1 MVTALKPT
9 SNVVATTRLPL
20 PTFSPRAVLMY
31 SAAVGGE
38 GVALQLREATPAEID
53 ERLAIA
59 CHEPELLADLLHA
72 AANIDGEHD
81 GLTALLGASSPDLA
95 LASDASDSLPLPDHD
110 NVINLKLSTVSP
122 KAANWRH
129 CAKLINLKLE

>member
-1 MVTALKPT
+1 MAAVN
-9 SNVVATTRLPL
+9 SVATTRLPL

-38 GVALQLREATPAEID
+38 GVALQLREATPAELD

-72 AANIDGEHD
+72 AADIDGEHD
-81 GLTALLGASSPDLA
+81 GLSALLGAASPDLA

-110 NVINLKLSTVSP
+110 NEDQP
-122 KAANWRH
+122 EADHR
-129 CAKLINLKLE
+129 CQD

>member
-1 MVTALKPT
+1 MNGRSSLHILMMFQ
-9 SNVVATTRLPL
+9 VASTRLPL

-38 GVALQLREATPAEID
+38 GKVALQLREAAPGEIDAARLHD

-72 AANIDGEHD
+72 ATDIGKHLSIIPFEPVLGQMRNKFNRAGNSFT
-81 GLTALLGASSPDLA
+81 GLRC
-95 LASDASDSLPLPDHD
+95 SL
-110 NVINLKLSTVSP
+110 
-122 KAANWRH
+122 
-129 CAKLINLKLE
+129 

>member
-1 MVTALKPT
+1 M
-9 SNVVATTRLPL
+9 PL

-38 GVALQLREATPAEID
+38 GVALQLREATQAEID

-72 AANIDGEHD
+72 AANIGMQLVEIYIHI
-81 GLTALLGASSPDLA
+81 
-95 LASDASDSLPLPDHD
+95 H
-110 NVINLKLSTVSP
+110 
-122 KAANWRH
+122 
-129 CAKLINLKLE
+129 